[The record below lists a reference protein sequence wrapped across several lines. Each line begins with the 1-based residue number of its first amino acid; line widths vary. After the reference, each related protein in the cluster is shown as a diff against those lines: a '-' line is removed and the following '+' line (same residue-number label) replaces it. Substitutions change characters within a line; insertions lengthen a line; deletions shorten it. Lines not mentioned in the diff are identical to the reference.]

1 MTIYIDDDY
10 KCYVSAAD
18 GRRAIETNEFDGK
31 CQEWIESYRFV
42 PAGETWVR
50 EDGEVF
56 TNKMISPWKPLDE
69 AYAAQA
75 AYVTERLAAAEADI
89 AELDMALLDAEYENI
104 TGGTDDE

>member
-1 MTIYIDDDY
+1 MTIYIDGDY
-10 KCYVSAAD
+10 KCYVSEAE
-18 GRRAIETNEFDGK
+18 GRRAVETNYFDGK
-31 CQEWIESYRFV
+31 CTEWIESYRFV

-56 TNKMISPWKPLDE
+56 TDMTAPWKDMAN

-75 AYVTERLAAAEADI
+75 AYLAGKLAAAETDI

>member
-1 MTIYIDDDY
+1 MTIYIDGDY
-10 KCYVSAAD
+10 KCYVSEAD
-18 GRRAIETNEFDGK
+18 GRRAVETNYFDGK
-31 CQEWIESYRFV
+31 CTEWIESYRFV

-56 TNKMISPWKPLDE
+56 TNMAAPWKDMAN

-75 AYVTERLAAAEADI
+75 AYLAGKLAAAETDI

-104 TGGTDDE
+104 TGGTGDE

>member
-18 GRRAIETNEFDGK
+18 GRRAIETNEFNGK
-31 CQEWIESYRFV
+31 CNEWIESYRLV
-42 PAGETWVR
+42 PAGKTWTR

-56 TNKMISPWKPLDE
+56 KGEMVAPWKDLGE

-75 AYVTERLAAAEADI
+75 GYVTRKLAAAEADI